1 MNHQLAVN
9 GFMRQSER
17 YVLDKCGKTGIV
29 SGNSTE
35 NATIKTVSLI
45 PSKAIIP
52 TLKLI
57 MMQ

>member
-17 YVLDKCGKTGIV
+17 YVLDKFGKTGIV